1 LRSEPGLRRADWE
14 YCAPPPQSACAGA
27 GDIRFLILDPHYT
40 GHDDLGEITAK
51 KWCGWHTAD
60 KFEKT
65 AFYNLCFPLCPD
77 CI

>member
-1 LRSEPGLRRADWE
+1 MCVRTSRARL
-14 YCAPPPQSACAGA
+14 PST

-40 GHDDLGEITAK
+40 NPNSDLGEIYAK
-51 KWCGWHTAD
+51 KWCGWHAVD
-60 KFEKT
+60 KFEKN

>member
-1 LRSEPGLRRADWE
+1 MR
-14 YCAPPPQSACAGA
+14 GA

-40 GHDDLGEITAK
+40 GRDDLDEIVAK

-60 KFEKT
+60 KFAKN

>member
-1 LRSEPGLRRADWE
+1 MMGGGELAYTLLGVHFDD
-14 YCAPPPQSACAGA
+14 QS

-40 GHDDLGEITAK
+40 GHDDIGEIVAK

-60 KFEKT
+60 KFDQT
-65 AFYNLCFPLCPD
+65 AFYNLCFPLLPKA